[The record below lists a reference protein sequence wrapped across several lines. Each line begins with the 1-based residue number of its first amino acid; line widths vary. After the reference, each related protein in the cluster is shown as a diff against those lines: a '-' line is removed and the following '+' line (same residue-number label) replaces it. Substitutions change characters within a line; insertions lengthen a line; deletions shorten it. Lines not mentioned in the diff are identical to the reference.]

1 MEKIILTVMCMIH
14 NLENN
19 KVVVIK
25 RSGDWPGITFPGG
38 HVEELEPITTA
49 VIREIKEETGLD
61 IEDPEILTIRDW
73 CSKKDNIRNVGVL
86 FKTSKFKGT
95 LTSSQEGIVW
105 WEDFNNLTN
114 LKLADGFELE
124 LPYFLK
130 DIHKE
135 MYSIIIDKKEERKY
149 F

>member
-25 RSGDWPGITFPGG
+25 RCGDWPGITFPGG
-38 HVEELEPITTA
+38 HVEALEPITTA

-73 CSKKDNIRNVGVL
+73 CSKKDNTRNVGVL
-86 FKTSKFKGT
+86 FKTNKFKGT
-95 LTSSQEGIVW
+95 LSSSQEGVVW
-105 WEDFNNLTN
+105 WEDFKNLTN

-124 LPYFLK
+124 LPYFLQ

-135 MYSIIIDKKEERKY
+135 MYSIIIDEKEERKY